1 MSSYENIYEVLNG
14 GSSSPYIG
22 YQLDELSVDQRI
34 AAANVIALA
43 AIAEELSSI
52 AQHGLAQS
60 GQHGPGAAP
69 PKGTST

>member
-14 GSSSPYIG
+14 GRSESYIG
-22 YQLDELSVDQRI
+22 HQLDELTVDQRI

-52 AQHGLAQS
+52 AQHGIGQS
-60 GQHGPGAAP
+60 NPE
-69 PKGTST
+69 